1 VSDIPDYS
9 PPGGSPTAAPAGERL
24 ESWKEIAAYLSRS
37 VRTVKRW
44 ERVEGLPVRR
54 HLHRQSSSVW
64 AFPSELDAWTLTRQP
79 QRPSAATPQAEETV
93 SAEPTNSD
101 PQRRWIVALVT
112 VAATA
117 IMVTGIAYLAFRDAP
132 SGRTPFPAR
141 LAVLP
146 MVNLSGDPR
155 EEYLSDGLTED
166 MIAELG
172 AAEPAMLSV
181 VGRTSAMHYK
191 HTRKRVDEI
200 ARELGVDYVLEG
212 SVRRMEKRIRI
223 TAQLIDARTQRRVW
237 AEQYERDTNDILS
250 AQTEVVRAIGRAISA
265 RLAGGLAALR
275 VTPERRPIDPEALHL
290 YLRGLYESNRT
301 TAEGFRKAIE
311 LFTAAIERDPSYARA
326 HAELARTYAVSGN
339 YGMMPDGT
347 SHQRGRDAALKALE
361 IDDTLAE
368 AHAALGT
375 ITSDYYWDWAEAERR
390 FKRAIELNPSYAT
403 AYHSY
408 SFYLGKMGRFEE
420 ALAAARRAQ
429 ELDPLS
435 LGASANVGVTY
446 FLAHRNEEAITHLR
460 QTLDIDPKF
469 GYAHLCLGLVH
480 VGNGAVEPAIREF
493 EAAKTL
499 TRLPNLDA
507 LLAYAWARS
516 GDRRRAEAILGN
528 LGDDAVA
535 PRATPYHVAL
545 VYTALG
551 DRDRA
556 FSSLH
561 KAIDGRESFVGML
574 KTDPLLDPLRS
585 DSRFGELLQRVG
597 LTP

>member
-1 VSDIPDYS
+1 MSDVPDQG
-9 PPGGSPTAAPAGERL
+9 PETGLTAGERL

-44 ERVEGLPVRR
+44 ERLEGLPVRR
-54 HLHRQSSSVW
+54 HLHRHSSSVW
-64 AFPSELDAWTLTRQP
+64 AFTSELDAWTLTRQP
-79 QRPSAATPQAEETV
+79 QREFTATPPAEATLSGKSANGHLPRRWMAALVAV
-93 SAEPTNSD
+93 SA
-101 PQRRWIVALVT
+101 
-112 VAATA
+112 TA
-117 IMVTGIAYLAFRDAP
+117 VIVTGVAYLAFRDGP
-132 SGRTPFPAR
+132 SSPTPLPAR

-172 AAEPAMLSV
+172 AAEPMMLSV

-212 SVRRMEKRIRI
+212 SVRRIEGRIRI
-223 TAQLIDARTQRRVW
+223 TAQLIDARTQRHVW
-237 AEQYERDTNDILS
+237 AEQYERGSSDILS
-250 AQTEVVRAIGRAISA
+250 GQNEVVRAIGRAVST
-265 RLAGGLAALR
+265 RLTAGRNALR
-275 VTPERRPIDPEALHL
+275 VTPERRSRDPEAVHL
-290 YLRGLYESNRT
+290 YLRGLYEFNRN

-326 HAELARTYAVSGN
+326 YAALAGTYAVSSN
-339 YGMMPDGT
+339 YGMLPVDT
-347 SHQRGRDAALKALE
+347 SHQRGRAAALKALE

-375 ITSDYYWDWAEAERR
+375 ITSDYYWDWAEADRR
-390 FKRAIELNPSYAT
+390 FRRAIELNPSYAT
-403 AYHSY
+403 AYHRY

-420 ALAAARRAQ
+420 ALGAAKRAQ
-429 ELDPLS
+429 ELEPLS
-435 LGASANVGVTY
+435 LVASANVGVSY
-446 FLAHRNEEAITHLR
+446 FLAHRNEEAMTHLR
-460 QTLDIDPKF
+460 QTLDIDPTF

-480 VGNGAVEPAIREF
+480 MRNGMVEAAIREF
-493 EAAKTL
+493 QAAKAL
-499 TRLPNLDA
+499 TGLPNVDA
-507 LLAYAWARS
+507 LIAYAWAQS
-516 GDRRRAEAILGN
+516 GDRSRAEAILGS
-528 LGDDAVA
+528 LDDGAET

-545 VYTALG
+545 VQTALG

-556 FSSLH
+556 FLSLER
-561 KAIDGRESFVGML
+561 AIDARESFVGML
-574 KTDPLLDPLRS
+574 KVDPLLDPLRS
-585 DSRFGELLQRVG
+585 DPRFGGLLQRVG

>member
-1 VSDIPDYS
+1 MVSDVPDQG
-9 PPGGSPTAAPAGERL
+9 PETGLTAGERL

-44 ERVEGLPVRR
+44 ERLEGLPVRR
-54 HLHRQSSSVW
+54 HLHRHSSSVW
-64 AFPSELDAWTLTRQP
+64 AFTSELDAWTLTRQP
-79 QRPSAATPQAEETV
+79 QHQFTATPQAQATV
-93 SAEPTNSD
+93 SGEPAVSQF
-101 PQRRWIVALVT
+101 PRRRIAALVA
-112 VAATA
+112 VSATA
-117 IMVTGIAYLAFRDAP
+117 IILTAVAYLAFREGP
-132 SGRTPFPAR
+132 SSPPPFPAR

-172 AAEPAMLSV
+172 AAEPTMLSV

-191 HTRKRVDEI
+191 HTQKRLDEI
-200 ARELGVDYVLEG
+200 ARELGVDYLLEG
-212 SVRRMEKRIRI
+212 SVRRIEGRIRI
-223 TAQLIDARTQRRVW
+223 TTQLMDARTQRHIW
-237 AEQYERDTNDILS
+237 AEQYERDSSDILS
-250 AQTEVVRAIGRAISA
+250 VQNEVVRAIGRAVST
-265 RLAGGLAALR
+265 RLTGGRNALR
-275 VTPERRPIDPEALHL
+275 VIPERRSRDPEAVHL

-326 HAELARTYAVSGN
+326 YAALAATYAVSSN
-339 YGMMPDGT
+339 YGMMPVGT
-347 SHQRGRDAALKALE
+347 SHQRGRAAALKALE

-375 ITSDYYWDWAEAERR
+375 ITSDYYWDWAEADRR
-390 FKRAIELNPSYAT
+390 FRRAIELNPSYAT
-403 AYHSY
+403 AYHRY
-408 SFYLGKMGRFEE
+408 SFYLGKMGRFDE
-420 ALAAARRAQ
+420 ALAAARKAQ

-435 LGASANVGVTY
+435 LVASANVGVSY

-469 GYAHLCLGLVH
+469 GYAHMCLGLVH
-480 VGNGAVEPAIREF
+480 MRNGMVEPAIREF
-493 EAAKTL
+493 EAAKVL
-499 TRLPNLDA
+499 MGLPNVDA
-507 LLAYAWARS
+507 LIAYAWAQS
-516 GDRRRAEAILGN
+516 GDRSRAEAIVGSL
-528 LGDDAVA
+528 DDGAEA

-545 VYTALG
+545 VHTALG

-556 FSSLH
+556 FSSLER
-561 KAIDGRESFVGML
+561 AIDEREWFMGML
-574 KTDPLLDPLRS
+574 KVDPLLDPLRS
-585 DSRFGELLQRVG
+585 DPRFGGLLQRVG